1 MLSVY
6 SFKQGTFR
14 LVVSLISIL
23 FYSSVSAELVPL
35 NEKELAS
42 AHAQASIELDLEVQ
56 TSIDS
61 IIYEDTD
68 GLVVDGQEGQPGV
81 LGLKGVHLGSSK
93 SPITSEQ
100 MASDRPFSDNDLAII
115 ENLIIDVDNQEGMR
129 INLERLGDAQGNGL
143 DIIVQHL
150 VLGNEEN
157 SGGGILIEDISNFI
171 SDDQLARVNALFGS
185 QLSTLDDGLN
195 TSGGNFIP
203 FQSQIITEQ
212 AAGNATGNANSD
224 GGVIPPIELG
234 SDVSIV
240 PGFSAST
247 DMTVNSAFALS
258 MKKVAW
264 VDDGGEFGVS
274 GLLIYQGID
283 TNGDGIDDQVGPAT
297 LTNLKMKTVNHTSS
311 ITGESVQA
319 MHFSNIDFKSD
330 IAIESIYVGQPQN
343 SLGSLQIK
351 GLDTSGTEIWMY
363 SH

>member
-1 MLSVY
+1 MLSVCL
-6 SFKQGTFR
+6 FKQGVFR
-14 LVVSLISIL
+14 LFVSVVSIF
-23 FYSSVSAELVPL
+23 FYSPVFSELVPL
-35 NEKELAS
+35 DESELAS

-61 IIYEDTD
+61 IIYEDSD
-68 GLVVDGQEGQPGV
+68 GLAVNDQEGQPGV

-93 SPITSEQ
+93 SPITAEQ
-100 MASDRPFSDNDLAII
+100 IALDRPFSDGDLAII

-129 INLERLGDAQGNGL
+129 INLERIGDAQGNGL

-150 VLGNEEN
+150 VLGNEET
-157 SGGGILIEDISNFI
+157 SGGGILLEDISNFI

-212 AAGNATGNANSD
+212 TSGSSDSD
-224 GGVIPPIELG
+224 GGIIPSIEIG
-234 SDVSIV
+234 SEVSII
-240 PGFSAST
+240 PSFSAST

-274 GLLIYQGID
+274 GLLIYQGVD
-283 TNGDGIDDQVGPAT
+283 TNGDGIEDQVGPAT

-319 MHFSNIDFKSD
+319 MHFSNIDFKAD
-330 IAIESIYVGQPQN
+330 IAVESIYVGQPQN

>member
-14 LVVSLISIL
+14 LVFSVFSIL
-23 FYSSVSAELVPL
+23 FCFSANAELVPL
-35 NEKELAS
+35 NESELAS

-93 SPITSEQ
+93 SPITAEQ
-100 MASDRPFSDNDLAII
+100 MASDRPFSDGDLAII

-129 INLERLGDAQGNGL
+129 INLERIGDSQGNGL

-150 VLGNEEN
+150 VLGNEET

-212 AAGNATGNANSD
+212 TTGNSNLDSTL
-224 GGVIPPIELG
+224 ILPIEIG

-247 DMTVNSAFALS
+247 DMTVNSAFTLS

-319 MHFSNIDFKSD
+319 MHFSNIDFKAD